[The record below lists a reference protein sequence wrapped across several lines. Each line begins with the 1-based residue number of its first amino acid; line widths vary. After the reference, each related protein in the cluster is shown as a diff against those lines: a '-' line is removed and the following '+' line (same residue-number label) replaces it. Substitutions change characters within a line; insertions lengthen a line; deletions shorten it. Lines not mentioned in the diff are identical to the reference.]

1 MTDEFSV
8 ESVYAEL
15 LGRAPENKMQPR
27 LAPLFRAMDILGEP
41 NKAFPI
47 IHITGTNGKTS
58 TARMI
63 EAGLRA
69 HGLSTGRYT
78 SPHLSKVTERISID
92 GAPVADATF
101 VRIWDEI
108 RPYLEIVD
116 KELTAE
122 GQPRLTY
129 FECLTILGFA
139 IFADQPVN
147 VGVMEVGLGGITDAT
162 NVGDGQVAVVT
173 PISLDHTDLLG
184 DTTEDIAYEK
194 AGIIKPG
201 GFLISAAQ
209 PVDAA
214 QVLLEKAKEV
224 QVPFRFEGVEF
235 GVESR
240 TVAVGGQVVTIQGI
254 AGRYEDLL
262 VPLHGAHQAENA
274 AVAVAALEAFLGGGE
289 KELDAEVLQEA
300 FATVTSPGRLEVVRT
315 APTIIVDAAHNPE
328 GIRVSAEAIHEA
340 FSLSKLVVVVGVL
353 KEKDAEE
360 ILRQLK
366 ESLGDPATEYCF
378 TQSNSP
384 RAVPAE
390 DLAELAVDLGFGEDN
405 IHVAPQLDDALEW
418 AVERAESNEDLAGGV
433 LVTGSITLVAEARIL
448 LGKTEV

>member
-15 LGRAPENKMQPR
+15 LGRAPENKMEPR
-27 LAPLFRAMDILGEP
+27 LAPLFRAMEILGEP

-92 GAPVADATF
+92 GSPVPDDTF

-116 KELTAE
+116 KELVAE

-139 IFADQPVN
+139 VFADQPVN
-147 VGVMEVGLGGITDAT
+147 VAVMEVGLGGITDAT
-162 NVGDGQVAVVT
+162 NVGDGQVAVIT

-194 AGIIKPG
+194 AGIIKSG

-235 GVESR
+235 GVASR
-240 TVAVGGQVVTIQGI
+240 TVAVGGQVVTIQGL

-262 VPLHGAHQAENA
+262 LPLHGAHQAENA

-289 KELDAEVLQEA
+289 KELDAEILQEA
-300 FATVTSPGRLEVVRT
+300 FASVTSPGRLEVVRT

-340 FSLSKLVVVVGVL
+340 FTLTKLVVVVGVL

-366 ESLGDPATEYCF
+366 ESLGDLAAEYCF

-390 DLAELAVDLGFGEDN
+390 DLEELALDLGFGEDN
-405 IHVAPQLDDALEW
+405 VHVAAQLDDALEW
-418 AVERAESNEDLAGGV
+418 AVERAESNDDLSGGV

>member
-15 LGRAPENKMQPR
+15 LGRAPENKMEPR
-27 LAPLFRAMDILGEP
+27 LAPLYRAMDVLGEP
-41 NKAFPI
+41 NKAYPI
-47 IHITGTNGKTS
+47 IHVTGTNGKTS
-58 TARMI
+58 TSRMI
-63 EAGLRA
+63 ESVLRA
-69 HGLSTGRYT
+69 QGLSTGRYT

-92 GAPVADATF
+92 GHPVSDETF

-108 RPYLEIVD
+108 RPYLQIVD
-116 KELTAE
+116 SELEAE

-147 VGVMEVGLGGITDAT
+147 VAIIEVGLGGITDAT
-162 NVGDGQVAVVT
+162 NVGDGQVSVVT

-184 DTTEDIAYEK
+184 DTTADIAYEK

-201 GFLISAAQ
+201 GYLISAAQ
-209 PVDAA
+209 PLDAA

-224 QVPFRFEGVEF
+224 GVPFRFEGVEF

-240 TVAVGGQVVTIQGI
+240 TVAVGGQMVTIQGI
-254 AGRYEDLL
+254 AGRYPDLL
-262 VPLHGAHQAENA
+262 VPLHGAHQAQNA
-274 AVAVAALEAFLGGGE
+274 AVAVAALEAFFGGE
-289 KELDAEVLQEA
+289 KELPFDVLQEG
-300 FATVTSPGRLEVVRT
+300 FAAVTSPGRLEVVRT
-315 APTIIVDAAHNPE
+315 APTIIVDAAHNPD
-328 GIRVSAEAIHEA
+328 GIKASAAALQEA
-340 FSLSKLVVVVGVL
+340 FTFTRLVPVVGVL

-360 ILRQLK
+360 ILRELK
-366 ESLGDPATEYCF
+366 ESLGEVAEEYCF

-384 RAVPAE
+384 RAVPAAE
-390 DLAELAVDLGFGEDN
+390 LAELAIDLGFGEDN
-405 IHVAPQLDDALEW
+405 VHVAEKLDDALEW
-418 AVERAESNEDLAGGV
+418 AVERAEANEDLSGGV

-448 LGKTEV
+448 LGKTEA